1 MLTPENAVAVL
12 KKAASTAE
20 RQRAFRARMRADGL
34 AEVRGVFAR
43 PEHHARIR
51 AYAARLA
58 KAKVLDSPK
67 LDG

>member
-1 MLTPENAVAVL
+1 MLTPENAVAML
-12 KKAASTAE
+12 KKTAATAE
-20 RQRAFRARMRADGL
+20 RQQAFRARRAAEGL
-34 AEVRGVFAR
+34 ARLELFAR